1 MNPWVILGFVLAVG
15 AAAGGGY
22 YQGNE
27 AGKAKVQQ
35 QWDKEKAEQ
44 YAAYAK
50 GQEEARK
57 REQEMQ
63 EAADKLRRE
72 KDRETRELAARNTAL
87 VNSLRDRQARPTE
100 TGVVSNATSAG
111 SGGCTA
117 RELFR
122 EDAEVAVRFAREAD
136 DLRIALKQCYSQYEA
151 VRDKLKG
158 SK

>member
-1 MNPWVILGFVLAVG
+1 MNPWLILAFVLAVG
-15 AAAGGGY
+15 TAAGGGY

-63 EAADKLRRE
+63 EAADKLRKE

-100 TGVVSNATSAG
+100 TNPVSSAA
-111 SGGCTA
+111 SARPSNCTGK
-117 RELFR
+117 ELYR
-122 EDAEVAVRFAREAD
+122 EDGEFLVRIAAEAD
-136 DLRIALKQCYSQYEA
+136 ELRVALKQCYKQYEA
-151 VRDKLKG
+151 ISPRR
-158 SK
+158 